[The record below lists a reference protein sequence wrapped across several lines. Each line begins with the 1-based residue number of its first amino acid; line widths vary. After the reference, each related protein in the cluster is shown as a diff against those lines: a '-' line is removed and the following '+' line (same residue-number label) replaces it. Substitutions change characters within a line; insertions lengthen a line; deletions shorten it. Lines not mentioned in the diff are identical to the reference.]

1 MYMED
6 VELHAWATEP
16 GTVYRSARDMVVI
29 HGGVTQQHHE
39 HYHSGGEHASRTSAP
54 SEGEN
59 SPYPGLRS
67 FDTDE
72 AEWFFGREA
81 LVSRVMN
88 RLERCRADHSP
99 LVVVAPSGAGKSSL
113 LRAGVLPGLAQGR
126 LPGSRHWPHLL
137 LTPTAEPLAAL
148 ASGLG
153 RLTGTEPALMTE
165 AMEAGGDR
173 LSTLVRERLELPPDG
188 RVVLVVDQLEELF
201 TVCADEAARRRFVDV
216 LAGLTGAAPA
226 ESDAPGSETPVA
238 LAVYGLRAD
247 FYGSCSAFPYLRDA
261 LVERQVIVGPMSDD
275 EVRRAVTMPAER
287 ARLTL
292 APGLVD
298 VVLRDLRGSAP
309 RDEGAYEAGRL
320 PLLAHA
326 LRATWLERRGDTL
339 TVDSYRDTGGIDGAV
354 AATAEEEFGKLTPSA
369 QRAAR
374 LMFLGLVRI
383 GEDGEV
389 TRRRRTRADLLLAA
403 ADPKE
408 VPDLAERFT
417 RARLLTQGVDGREG
431 TVTVEVTHEAL
442 LWAWP
447 RLHRDWIG
455 TGRSGIPVRQEVEE
469 AAVAWERGGRKDM
482 TALFRGARLELARSW
497 ASGASPEDLAP
508 LVTPL
513 VTRFLAAS
521 ERQERRGRRLRRGA
535 VATVS
540 LLAVL
545 AMVAAT
551 VAFQQSR
558 NALEQRDNAIF
569 DRVSAE
575 ADRQRETDGALAAQL
590 DLVAHR
596 MRPTD
601 RLNTRL
607 TTAATSV
614 LPSTLPGHFGTAPP
628 VAFGPEGRLA
638 TGGSSLRFWDT
649 KKAPRPAPLTAEPKA
664 EKETHASAI
673 AYNAKGDLLARGGGD
688 GKVQLLDVSDPK
700 RPVALNA
707 PWSSAQ
713 RGLVVSLQ
721 FSPDSRTLAVVVT
734 DISGSETSGTVYLID
749 VSDPRRPRTA
759 STVVSAKW
767 QIITS
772 VAYNRDGRTLAV
784 TGGTG
789 RPGSDR
795 RLLVRLWNVSD
806 PARPKA
812 LGGELGEHWGIVNRA
827 AFSPVAAVLATAG
840 GDGRVRIWDVSDTRR
855 PKVTNTLFPG
865 TTVTS
870 LAFSPGG
877 HLLAA
882 GDNSG
887 NINIWNMGDPAQAR
901 WLVPTLR
908 GHSTLVSNL
917 AFAPT
922 GLTLVSGGGDGKV
935 HLWRLPTGLS
945 VLGGGKA
952 AEALALTD
960 DGRLLAV
967 ASGAYVALYDLSDPT
982 RLDYVGG
989 LTGSYGSVS
998 SLAFMPRK
1006 RGSSGTSEKN
1016 VLATGGWRGD
1026 VRLWD
1031 VSAPTRP
1038 VAIGNSL
1045 PGQTKPVSAL
1055 AFGADGSTL
1064 IAASM
1069 DLDGGYYG
1077 GLRAWNVADPTRP
1090 APLGGELDEEE
1101 LATKALAVGRR
1112 SGHVYSAEAFG
1123 DVRTWRTGEGTAPV
1137 RDGRALGSEVVI
1149 SLDAHPR
1156 APLVATGGADSR
1168 IRLWDVSRPSSP
1180 KAVGTPPVTGG
1191 AVWSVGFAPD
1201 GAMLASGNSIGQIRF
1216 WNTSDPARI
1225 TAYGLPVT
1233 GHNAAV
1239 NALRYTP
1246 RGDVL
1251 VTAGQDGTVRLWQTD
1266 PARARAILCAS
1277 TRSAMNET
1285 VWKEYVSPALPYDPP
1300 CGK

>member
-1 MYMED
+1 MDEQREALLAD
-6 VELHAWATEP
+6 ELHAWASER
-16 GTVYRSARDMVVI
+16 GNVYRSARDMVVV
-29 HGGVTQQHHE
+29 HGGVTEHHHE
-39 HYHSGGEHASRTSAP
+39 HYHSRGESTSRTSSP
-54 SEGEN
+54 SEGEEC
-59 SPYPGLRS
+59 PYPGLRA

-88 RLERCRADHSP
+88 RLELCVSDHSP
-99 LVVVAPSGAGKSSL
+99 LAVVAPSGAGKSSL

-126 LPGSRHWPHLL
+126 LPGSRHWPQLL

-153 RLTGTEPALMTE
+153 RLMDAEPARVTE
-165 AMEAGGDR
+165 EMEAGR
-173 LSTLVRERLELPPDG
+173 LTSFVRERLDLWPDR

-201 TVCADEAARRRFVDV
+201 TVCQDESVRRRFVDV
-216 LAGLTGAAPA
+216 LAELTGAAPA
-226 ESDAPGSETPVA
+226 ERTPGDETPVA

-247 FYGSCSAFPYLRDA
+247 FYGSCSAFPHLRDA

-298 VVLRDLRGSAP
+298 VVLRDLRGSSP

-339 TVDSYRDTGGIDGAV
+339 TVDSYRDTDGIDGAV

-369 QRAAR
+369 RLAAR

-417 RARLLTQGVDGREG
+417 RARLLTQGVGREG
-431 TVTVEVTHEAL
+431 TVVVEVTHEAL

-455 TGRSGIPVRQEVEE
+455 AGRSGIAVRQEVEE

-482 TALFRGARLELARSW
+482 SALLGGTRLELARSW
-497 ASGASPEDLAP
+497 AAGASPEDLTP

-513 VTRFLAAS
+513 VKRFLAAS
-521 ERQERRGRRLRRGA
+521 ERQERRSRRLKRGA
-535 VATVS
+535 VTAVS

-558 NALEQRDNAIF
+558 NAVEQRDNAIF

-575 ADRQRETDGALAAQL
+575 ADRLRETDGALAAQL

-601 RLNTRL
+601 RLHTRL
-607 TTAATSV
+607 MTAANAV
-614 LPSTLPGHFGTAPP
+614 LPSTVPGDFGTAPS
-628 VAFGPEGRLA
+628 VVFGPEGRLA
-638 TGGSSLRFWDT
+638 TGGGSLRFWDARNT
-649 KKAPRPAPLTAEPKA
+649 ARPVALVTEPGA
-664 EKETHASAI
+664 KETATASTI
-673 AYNAKGDLLARGGGD
+673 AYNAKGDLLARGDVD
-688 GKVQLLDVSDPK
+688 GKVRLIDVSDPK

-707 PWSSAQ
+707 PWSSTQ
-713 RGLVVSLQ
+713 RGMVMSLQ
-721 FSPDSRTLAVVVT
+721 FSPDSRTLAVAVT
-734 DISGSETSGTVYLID
+734 DNSGSETSGTVYLID
-749 VSDPRRPRTA
+749 VSDPRRPRTV
-759 STVVSAKW
+759 SRVVSVEW
-767 QIITS
+767 QLIMS
-772 VAYNRDGRTLAV
+772 VAFSHDGRTLAV

-789 RPGSDR
+789 GPDGDR
-795 RLLVRLWNVSD
+795 SLLARLWDVSD

-812 LGGELGEHWGIVNRA
+812 LGGELGEHRGIVNKA
-827 AFSPVAAVLATAG
+827 AFSPVAPVLAT
-840 GDGRVRIWDVSDTRR
+840 GDKYGRVRLWDVSDPRR
-855 PKVTNTLFPG
+855 PKLSNTLFLG
-865 TTVTS
+865 TS
-870 LAFSPGG
+870 ANALAFSSGG
-877 HLLAA
+877 HLLAT
-882 GDNSG
+882 GDDAG
-887 NINIWNMGDPAQAR
+887 NINVWNVAAPEHAR
-901 WLVPTLR
+901 TIIPTLR
-908 GHSTLVSNL
+908 GHNTLVSTL
-917 AFAPT
+917 AFART

-935 HLWRLPTGLS
+935 HLWRVPSGLS

-952 AEALALTD
+952 AEALALTG
-960 DGRLLAV
+960 DGQLLAV
-967 ASGAYVALYDLSDPT
+967 ASGPQVTLFDLSDPT
-982 RLDYVGG
+982 YLKYVGG
-989 LTGSYGSVS
+989 FTGSYGTVS
-998 SLAFMPRK
+998 SLAFLPR
-1006 RGSSGTSEKN
+1006 GSGTSGKN
-1016 VLATGGWRGD
+1016 VLATGGQRGD

-1038 VAIGNSL
+1038 LAIGNSL
-1045 PGQTKPVSAL
+1045 PGQSEPVSAL
-1055 AFGADGSTL
+1055 AVGADGSTL
-1064 IAASM
+1064 VAASM
-1069 DLDGGYYG
+1069 DLDGGYDG

-1090 APLGGELDEEE
+1090 TPLGGELDEDE
-1101 LATKALAVGRR
+1101 LATKALAVGSG
-1112 SGHVYSAEAFG
+1112 SGHLYSAQAVG
-1123 DVRTWRTGEGTAPV
+1123 DVRAWRTAKGAAPV
-1137 RDGRALGSEVVI
+1137 RDGGQFDAKAVI

-1168 IRLWDVSRPSSP
+1168 VRLFDVSRPASP
-1180 KAVGTPPVTGG
+1180 KAVGKPPLAGG
-1191 AVWSVGFAPD
+1191 IVWSVGFAPD
-1201 GAMLASGNSIGQIRF
+1201 GTMLASGNSIGQVRL
-1216 WNTSDPARI
+1216 WNTADPAHS

-1239 NALRYTP
+1239 SALRYTP

-1277 TRSAMNET
+1277 TRSAMKPD

>member
-1 MYMED
+1 MDEQRAALLED
-6 VELHAWATEP
+6 ELHAWASER
-16 GTVYRSARDMVVI
+16 GNVYRSARDMVVV
-29 HGGVTQQHHE
+29 HGGVTEHHHE
-39 HYHSGGEHASRTSAP
+39 HYHSGGESTSRTSSP
-54 SEGEN
+54 SEGEEC
-59 SPYPGLRS
+59 PYPGLRA

-88 RLERCRADHSP
+88 RLELCVSDHSP
-99 LVVVAPSGAGKSSL
+99 LAVVAPSGAGKSSL

-126 LPGSRHWPHLL
+126 LPGSRHWPQLL

-153 RLTGTEPALMTE
+153 RLTGAEPALVTE
-165 AMEAGGDR
+165 AMEAG
-173 LSTLVRERLELPPDG
+173 LLTAFVRERLDLRPDR

-201 TVCADEAARRRFVDV
+201 TVCQDEPVRRRFVDV
-216 LAGLTGAAPA
+216 LAELAGAAPS
-226 ESDAPGSETPVA
+226 EGEAPGGEAPVA

-247 FYGSCSAFPYLRDA
+247 FYGPCSAFPYLRDA

-309 RDEGAYEAGRL
+309 RDEGAYETGRL

-403 ADPKE
+403 AEPRE

-417 RARLLTQGVDGREG
+417 RARLLTQGVEGREG
-431 TVTVEVTHEAL
+431 TVVVEVTHEAL

-455 TGRSGIPVRQEVEE
+455 TGKSGMPVRQEVEE
-469 AAVAWERGGRKDM
+469 AAVAWERGDRKDA
-482 TALFRGARLELARSW
+482 TTLHRGAKLVLARSW
-497 ASGASPEDLAP
+497 ASGASPEDL
-508 LVTPL
+508 TPL
-513 VTRFLAAS
+513 VTEFLAAS
-521 ERQERRGRRLRRGA
+521 ERQQRRGRRLRRGA
-535 VATVS
+535 VAAVS

-558 NALEQRDNAIF
+558 NAVEQRDNAIF

-575 ADRQRETDGALAAQL
+575 ADRQRETNGALAAQL

-628 VAFGPEGRLA
+628 VTFGPEGRLA

-649 KKAPRPAPLTAEPKA
+649 KDAARPASLAGEPGAGKGI
-664 EKETHASAI
+664 HASAI

-707 PWSSAQ
+707 LWSSAQ
-713 RGLVVSLQ
+713 RGLVASLQ

-749 VSDPRRPRTA
+749 VSDPRRPRTV
-759 STVVSAKW
+759 STVVSVEW
-767 QIITS
+767 QVITS
-772 VAYNRDGRTLAV
+772 VAYSRDGRTLAV

-812 LGGELGEHWGIVNRA
+812 LGGELGEHGGIVNKA

-840 GDGRVRIWDVSDTRR
+840 GDGRVRIWDVADPRR
-855 PKVTNTLFPG
+855 PKVTNTLLPG

-887 NINIWNMGDPAQAR
+887 NISIWNMGDPAQAR
-901 WLVPTLR
+901 WLVPPLR

-952 AEALALTD
+952 AEALALTGE
-960 DGRLLAV
+960 GRLLAV
-967 ASGAYVALYDLSDPT
+967 ASGPHVTLYDLSDPT
-982 RLDYVGG
+982 HLDYVGVF
-989 LTGSYGSVS
+989 TGSYGSVS

-1038 VAIGNSL
+1038 MAIGNSL

-1055 AFGADGSTL
+1055 AFGADGTTL
-1064 IAASM
+1064 VAASM

-1077 GLRAWNVADPTRP
+1077 GLRAWNVADPARP
-1090 APLGGELDEEE
+1090 APLGGELDAEK
-1101 LATKALAVGRR
+1101 LATRALAVGGG
-1112 SGHVYSAEAFG
+1112 SGHLYSAEFGG
-1123 DVRTWRTGEGTAPV
+1123 DVRGWRTGEGTALV
-1137 RDGRALGSEVVI
+1137 SDGGPLDSEVVM

-1156 APLVATGGADSR
+1156 APLVATGGTDGR
-1168 IRLWDVSRPSSP
+1168 IRLFDVSRPSFP
-1180 KAVGTPPVTGG
+1180 KAIGRPPLSGG
-1191 AVWSVGFAPD
+1191 ALWSVGFAPD
-1201 GAMLASGNSIGQIRF
+1201 GTMLASGSSIGQIRF
-1216 WNTSDPARI
+1216 WKTSDPTRI

-1233 GHNAAV
+1233 GHNGSV

-1277 TRSAMNET
+1277 TRSAMNPD
-1285 VWKEYVSPALPYDPP
+1285 VWKEFVSPALPYDPP